1 MRSNSIRL
9 AAALLLA
16 LLDSGMAAAQKM
28 FVLEK
33 DSIPLFRGVTVMADV
48 VGPAQLLLSDYGQWE
63 AAVRVNLHDQW
74 FPIVELGYG
83 KASHTDD
90 DLTGISYRT
99 KAPFFR
105 LGCDFNILRQKHSPY
120 LLYIGAR
127 YAFTAYNFSI
137 DRQPFPDPV
146 WQWDTSYGVADE
158 AGRMHWLEL
167 VFGLDARV
175 AGPLRMGWSA
185 RFRRR
190 LHHNDISTGNT
201 WYVPGFGIYGTTRLA
216 ATFNI
221 GLEF

>member
-1 MRSNSIRL
+1 M
-9 AAALLLA
+9 AATLLA
-16 LLDSGMAAAQKM
+16 LLVSGAIAAQKM
-28 FVLEK
+28 FVLAK
-33 DSIPLFRGVTVMADV
+33 DSVPLFCGVTVMADL
-48 VGPAQLLLSDYGQWE
+48 VGPVQLQLSDYGQWE

-74 FPIVELGYG
+74 FPTLELGYG

-90 DLTGISYRT
+90 ELTGLSYRT

-105 LGCDFNILRQKHSPY
+105 LGCDFNILRRKHSPY
-120 LLYIGAR
+120 LLYIGGR
-127 YAFTAYNFSI
+127 YAFTAYDYSI
-137 DRQPFPDPV
+137 DCRPLTDPV
-146 WQWDTSYGVADE
+146 WKWPTSFGAADVP
-158 AGRMHWLEL
+158 GRMHWLEL

-190 LHHNDISTGNT
+190 LYHNDIPTGNA
-201 WYVPGFGIYGTTRLA
+201 WYVPGFGIFGSTRLA